1 MFCFC
6 LFYFMRLVLLLNLFG
21 QEKQK
26 KSNENVSNFSSE
38 TFTYVNLF
46 FFFLI
51 HHFIFPCYVFP
62 DIVLLFSATTFDTF
76 RSGKSGDRIWFS
88 GSFPL
93 SGSRSSS
100 FIGIWTAGFWSDLCQ
115 RIQLQLPNRDRNLSK
130 MSLNSRWKFSFWKTK
145 YFNLKYVAI
154 VGT

>member
-6 LFYFMRLVLLLNLFG
+6 LFYFMPLVLLINLFG
-21 QEKQK
+21 QEKQRK
-26 KSNENVSNFSSE
+26 CVEHFLRNF
-38 TFTYVNLF
+38 YINLF

-51 HHFIFPCYVFP
+51 HHFIFPSYVFP
-62 DIVLLFSATTFDTF
+62 DIVLLFSATTFDPF

-115 RIQLQLPNRDRNLSK
+115 RIQLHLPNRDRNLSK
-130 MSLNSRWKFSFWKTK
+130 MSLNSRWKFSFWKTE
-145 YFNLKYVAI
+145 YFNLKYVAT